1 MVEIIKRLRKPG
13 SVEQQLRRNVGRM
26 NSAVLQGLAS
36 TAVGFSPVDTGTY
49 VTSHTI
55 FDGDSVASVPAL
67 NSSIGRI
74 GGQDAGVYRGRALAE
89 LNAQI
94 ESLTHADGQYV
105 FGNEAEH
112 RADVEND
119 HGYKVFRNTAR
130 SFPSAVAAAKAVT
143 GLK

>member
-13 SVEQQLRRNVGRM
+13 AVEQQFRRNMENM
-26 NSAVLQGLAS
+26 NSAVLKNLAS

-55 FDGDSVASVPAL
+55 FDGDNVSSVPAL
-67 NSSIGRI
+67 KSSIGRV

-89 LNAQI
+89 LTAQI
-94 ESLTHADGQYV
+94 ESLTHADGGYV

-119 HGYKVFRNTAR
+119 HGYKVFRDTAR
-130 SFPSAVAAAKAVT
+130 SFPSAVASAKAVT

>member
-1 MVEIIKRLRKPG
+1 MVEIIKKLRDPG
-13 SVEQQLRRNVGRM
+13 DIEQQFRRNMAEM
-26 NSAVLQGLAS
+26 NSAVLENMAS
-36 TAVGFSPVDTGTY
+36 TAVGLSPVDTGTY

-67 NSSIGRI
+67 KSSIGRI

-89 LNAQI
+89 LSAQI
-94 ESLTHADGQYV
+94 ASLDHADGGYV

-112 RADVEND
+112 RADVEDD
-119 HGYKVFRNTAR
+119 HGYKVFRDTAR
-130 SFPSAVAAAKAVT
+130 SFPSAVAAAKATT